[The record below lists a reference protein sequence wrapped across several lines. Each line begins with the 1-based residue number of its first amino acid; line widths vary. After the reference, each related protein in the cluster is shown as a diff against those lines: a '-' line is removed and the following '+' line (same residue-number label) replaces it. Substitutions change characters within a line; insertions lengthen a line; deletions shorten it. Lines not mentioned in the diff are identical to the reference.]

1 MNIKKLWIATFL
13 TISIAAPLRAET
25 KWAEEFLRRY
35 QPSTSTSDSKE
46 TTPIGEMLQTG
57 TVPIGVNDLV
67 NMMLDQNLDI
77 RSNRFSPRSSYYQS
91 LVFYRAL
98 QPSLRLSTNLS
109 SNTTASTSQLNGV
122 GQDTITTKRRN
133 YTIGFAQALAYGT
146 SISVDGTL
154 DRNASNGNVNNYN
167 PSYTTRLTYTVG
179 QKLLRDRGRLPNTR
193 QIMQGENNQKIS
205 ETNFEI
211 QITNLIV
218 QAQKSYW
225 DLVFAGEDL
234 KVKQRS
240 LELAQRTLDENQM
253 KVDIGTLAPIELT
266 LNRSDVANRRDA
278 MLTSTFSVTTAE
290 DQIKKLVSSDK
301 SPQMFLLKFAAKD
314 APRDAGTISVP
325 TLEGAVRTAL
335 ENRPE
340 MRNAMLDLKNKQID
354 EKYTQNQKLPQFDVT
369 ASYNQNG
376 VGGTLF
382 KRSTIGGGA
391 SEIVPGGVLDSFG
404 QLFSY
409 NYSGYSVGFT
419 FNMPMSF
426 SSWKPW
432 QMFKNPAST
441 ADHERAV
448 TERQLSDARMNATA
462 QAIMLEVRNAL
473 TQVEQNRARIETA
486 QVSLDLARQRLE
498 AEQTKFNLG
507 TSTLRFVLEEQRNV
521 AQAETTEL
529 QTRVNLTKA
538 LIDLDK
544 SIGMTLRNNNIEV
557 EKALQSSTMSEYK
570 PATVSTQPAANQK

>member
-1 MNIKKLWIATFL
+1 MNIKKIWLATFL

-25 KWAEEFLRRY
+25 KWVEEFLRRY
-35 QPSTSTSDSKE
+35 QPSASTSDSKE
-46 TTPIGEMLQTG
+46 TTPIAEMLQTG
-57 TVPIGVNDLV
+57 TIPIGVNDLV

-146 SISVDGTL
+146 SISVDATL
-154 DRNASNGNVNNYN
+154 DRQASNGNVNNYN
-167 PSYTTRLTYTVG
+167 PSYTSRITYTIG
-179 QKLLRDRGRLPNTR
+179 QKLLRDRGHLPNTR

-211 QITNLIV
+211 QITNLIA
-218 QAQKSYW
+218 QAQKAYW

-314 APRDAGTISVP
+314 APRDASTISVP

-340 MRNAMLDLKNKQID
+340 MRNATLDLKNKQID
-354 EKYTQNQKLPQFDVT
+354 EKYTANQKLPQFDVT

-391 SEIVPGGVLDSFG
+391 SEIIPGGVLDSFH
-404 QLFSY
+404 QLFTY

-426 SSWKPW
+426 STWKPW
-432 QMFKNPAST
+432 QFFKSPAAN
-441 ADHERAV
+441 ADHDRAV
-448 TERQLSDARMNATA
+448 TERQLSEARMNATA
-462 QAIMLEVRNAL
+462 QSIMLEVRNAL

-486 QVSLDLARQRLE
+486 QVALDLARQRLD

-521 AQAETTEL
+521 AQAETSEL

-544 SIGMTLRNNNIEV
+544 ATGMTLRNNNIEV
-557 EKALQSSTMSEYK
+557 EKALQSSSMSDYK
-570 PATVSTQPAANQK
+570 PANVSLAPAANQK